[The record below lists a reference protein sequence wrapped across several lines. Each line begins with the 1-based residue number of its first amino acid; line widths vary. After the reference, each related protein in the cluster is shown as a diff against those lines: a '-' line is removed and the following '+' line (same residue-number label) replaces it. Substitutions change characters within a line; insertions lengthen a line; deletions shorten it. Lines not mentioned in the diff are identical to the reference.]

1 MRGAAEHFISDN
13 RDRGGG
19 GAGGASAPP
28 DYLAVTSKKDCFY
41 F

>member
-1 MRGAAEHFISDN
+1 MSLDAGKLALI